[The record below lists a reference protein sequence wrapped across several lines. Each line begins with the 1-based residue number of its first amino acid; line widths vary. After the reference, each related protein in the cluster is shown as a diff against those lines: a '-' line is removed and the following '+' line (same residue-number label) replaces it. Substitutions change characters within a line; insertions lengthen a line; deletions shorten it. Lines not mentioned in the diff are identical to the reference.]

1 MPGPQVP
8 QIAIKVNGSD
18 LSLKIMNDLYEAE
31 VETTLD
37 LPSMFVL
44 RFYDDDNLTL
54 TDGTTLAVGA
64 SVQIDLV
71 DVEAE
76 VETFITVMKGEI
88 TALEPEFT
96 EDMQLLLTV
105 RGYDKGHR
113 LNRGAK
119 TRVFVNSKD
128 SDIVTKIASEA
139 SLTPSV
145 DATTEVFEH
154 LFQDDQTDFAFIHE
168 RAHRIGYEVFVDDGK
183 LYFRKPKGIRG
194 DLTLEWGQTLR
205 SFRPRMTL
213 AKQVDKV
220 TVKGWDPATKQAIV
234 GSASSSSISPQI
246 GEGKWGGSAAQS
258 VFSASEHVVVRRP
271 VATQADATSV
281 AQAILDDINA
291 QFVQADGVAFGN
303 PNLVAGKKVQINK
316 VGTRF
321 GGKYVVTS
329 ARHLYAASS
338 GYDTYFSVEGAR
350 PNQMSDLMGER
361 GDTSLWGGVVTA
373 LVTNNNDPK
382 KMARVKIKF
391 PWLDATVES
400 NWARVAG
407 IGAGSTAGLHW
418 LPEVNDEV
426 LVAFEMGD
434 FNRPYVIGN
443 LWNGTD
449 KQPEEAAVK
458 DGKVQIRTLQSRE
471 GHKIR
476 LVDDSAGQMIEIID
490 CKTNTSIKMDTTN
503 KKITIDSKGDI
514 DLTAVGNIKIEATG
528 NLDIKGANVSAKATS
543 ALQLEGTSSGS
554 VKSSGIL
561 EVKGSMVN
569 IN

>member
-8 QIAIKVNGSD
+8 QLAVKVNGSD
-18 LSLKIMNDLYEAE
+18 LAPSIMNTLYEAE

-44 RFYDDDNLTL
+44 RFFDDETLTL
-54 TDGTTLAVGA
+54 TDGTALAVG
-64 SVQIDLV
+64 STVQIDLV
-71 DVEAE
+71 DVEATT
-76 VETFITVMKGEI
+76 ETFITVMKGEI
-88 TALEPEFT
+88 TAMEPEFT

-139 SLTPSV
+139 GLSPQI

-154 LFQDDQTDFAFIHE
+154 IFQDDQSDFAFVHE

-183 LYFRKPKGIRG
+183 LYFRKPKGVRG
-194 DLTLEWGQTLR
+194 DLTLEWGLTLR

-220 TVKGWDPATKQAIV
+220 TVKGWDPATKKEIV
-234 GSASSSSISPQI
+234 GSASSSSVSPQI
-246 GEGKWGGSAAQS
+246 GEGKWGGSASTAA
-258 VFSASEHVVVRRP
+258 FSASEHVVVRRP
-271 VATQADATSV
+271 VATQTDATTV

-291 QFVQADGVAFGN
+291 QFVQADGISFGN

-329 ARHLYAASS
+329 ARHVYSRT

-350 PNQMSDLMGER
+350 PNQLADYMSER
-361 GDTSLWGGVVTA
+361 GDMSLWGGVVTA
-373 LVTNNNDPK
+373 LVTNNDDPK

-391 PWLDATVES
+391 PWLDAAVES

-407 IGAGSTAGLHW
+407 IGAGNKVGLHW

-434 FNRPYVIGN
+434 FNRPYVIGG

-449 KQPEEAAVK
+449 KQPEEAGVK
-458 DGKVQIRTLQSRE
+458 NGKVEIRTLQSRE
-471 GHKIR
+471 GHIIR

-514 DLTAVGNIKIEATG
+514 DMTAVGNIKIEATG

-554 VKSSGIL
+554 VKSTGIL

>member
-8 QIAIKVNGSD
+8 QIAIKVNGVD
-18 LSLKIMNDLYEAE
+18 LTEDVMNVLYEAE
-31 VETTLD
+31 IETTLD
-37 LPSMFVL
+37 LPSMFTL

-54 TDGTTLAVGA
+54 TDGSKLKVGL

-71 DVEAE
+71 DVEATT
-76 VETFITVMKGEI
+76 ETFVTVMKGEI
-88 TALEPEFT
+88 TAMEPEFT
-96 EDMQLLLTV
+96 EDMQILLTV

-128 SDIVTKIASEA
+128 SDIMQKIASEA
-139 SLTPSV
+139 GLSAQI

-154 LFQDDQTDFAFIHE
+154 VFQDDQSDFAFIHE

-183 LYFRKPKGIRG
+183 LYFRKPKGTRG
-194 DLTLEWGQTLR
+194 DATLEWGQTLR
-205 SFRPRMTL
+205 GFRPRMTL

-220 TVKGWDPATKQAIV
+220 TVKGWDPATKKEIV
-234 GSASSSSISPQI
+234 GSASSSSISPVI
-246 GEGKWGGSAAQS
+246 GEGKWGGSASTAA
-258 VFSASEHVVVRRP
+258 FSASEHVVVRRP
-271 VATQADATSV
+271 VATQADATAV

-303 PNLVAGKKVQINK
+303 PNLLAGKKVQINK

-329 ARHLYAASS
+329 ARHVYSAGQ
-338 GYDTYFSVEGAR
+338 GYDTYFTVEGAR
-350 PNQMSDLMGER
+350 PNQLADYVSERSDH
-361 GDTSLWGGVVTA
+361 SLWGGVVTA

-391 PWLDATVES
+391 HWLDGTVES

-407 IGAGSTAGLHW
+407 IGAGNKVGLHW

-434 FNRPYVIGN
+434 FNRPYVIGG

-458 DGKVQIRTLQSRE
+458 NGKIEIRTLQSRE

-514 DLTAVGNIKIEATG
+514 DMKALGNIKIEATG
-528 NLDIKGANVSAKATS
+528 NLDIKGANVTTKATS

-554 VKSSGIL
+554 LKSTGIL
-561 EVKGSMVN
+561 EVKGSMVY